1 MSTDDTGRPRASTA
15 AGGAPGTAAGAAG
28 NGRAV
33 GIKQVAAHAGVSPG
47 TVSNVLNRPE
57 RVAAATR
64 ARVEQAIVELG
75 FVRNGSASTLRA
87 GHSST
92 IGLMVLDLA
101 NPFFTDVARGVE
113 DVASERGYA
122 VILSSSG
129 ESDEREQRN
138 LRVLAEQ
145 RVRGVLLTPVGDEG
159 GNADR
164 LRDRG
169 VPVVLL
175 DHPTP
180 RANQCSVAVDDVA
193 GGELAVTHLLED
205 GARTLG
211 FVTGPPGLRQCADRR
226 RGALRALRAAG
237 LGRDVLREVSVGAM
251 NARAGQEAARR
262 LLDSGAPLPEAIFCA
277 NDLLALGVLRV
288 LQHAGVKVPTDVAL
302 IGYDDIEFSA
312 AAAVPLSSV
321 RQPTYQLGRIATEL
335 LLEECDES
343 GGHAHQQVMFQPEL
357 VVRESSRAA
366 ADDRESNSA

>member
-1 MSTDDTGRPRASTA
+1 LGLTRFNRMTQSEPRNQRNDRGHRVSTDDTGHR
-15 AGGAPGTAAGAAG
+15 G
-28 NGRAV
+28 AV
-33 GIKQVAAHAGVSPG
+33 GIKQVARHAGVSPG

-64 ARVEQAIVELG
+64 ERVEAAIRELG

-101 NPFFTDVARGVE
+101 NPFFTDLARGVE

-129 ESDEREQRN
+129 ESDERERRN
-138 LRVLAEQ
+138 IRVFAEQ
-145 RVRGVLLTPVGDEG
+145 RVRGVLVTPVGDDGEK
-159 GNADR
+159 ADL
-164 LRDRG
+164 LRERD

-193 GGELAVTHLLED
+193 GGELAVGHLLAS
-205 GARTLG
+205 GARTLA
-211 FVTGPPGLRQCADRR
+211 FVTGPAALRQCADRR
-226 RGALRALRAAG
+226 KGALRALRAAG
-237 LGRDVLREVSVGAM
+237 LTREAMRELTVPAM

-262 LLDSGAPLPEAIFCA
+262 LLDDGPLPDAIFCA

-288 LQHAGVKVPTDVAL
+288 LLQAGLKVPSDVAL

-335 LLEECDES
+335 LLEECDDAE
-343 GGHAHQQVMFQPEL
+343 GHAHQQVMFQPEL
-357 VVRESSRAA
+357 VVRESSRALDGA
-366 ADDRESNSA
+366 LG